1 MPIFKFSLNDLSET
15 HNIDVYISLY
25 VKTIYNEISMR
36 NACPLMR
43 DSFMI
48 FLLHKIDYKLSSDTH
63 SQFGYKT
70 TIMFERQ
77 QKIKGYGLRNCHPK
91 SALKPAQQL
100 LMFFFGISSLFRSMC
115 QACKCSLK
123 MWRSKLYSLL
133 QHPTIESFKLCS
145 ITLLCIPK
153 VVKRAFCEEKHKHS
167 TYMPTT
173 NGMHCL
179 FPNIKYYLNKSTCDL
194 I

>member
-123 MWRSKLYSLL
+123 LWRSKIYSLL
-133 QHPTIESFKLCS
+133 QHPTILSFKLCS
-145 ITLLCIPK
+145 ITLLCIPN
-153 VVKRAFCEEKHKHS
+153 VVKLLCEEKHTHS
-167 TYMPTT
+167 TYLPTT
-173 NGMHCL
+173 NRMHCL
-179 FPNIKYYLNKSTCDL
+179 FPNIKCTLNKSTCDL